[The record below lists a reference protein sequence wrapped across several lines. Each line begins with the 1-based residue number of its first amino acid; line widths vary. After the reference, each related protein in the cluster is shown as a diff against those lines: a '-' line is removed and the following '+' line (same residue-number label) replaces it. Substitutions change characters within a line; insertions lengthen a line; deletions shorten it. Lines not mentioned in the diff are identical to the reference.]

1 MTGEL
6 AADPAESGAA
16 PMANGHGADG
26 DRESDGSGNGESAA
40 GREAVRVDRV
50 MDGLRAFGANYTEF
64 TRRFATWLG
73 LHSTDAAALVE
84 ILYAEDQGTPLS
96 PARLSERVSL
106 SSGATAI
113 LLKRLEQAGHIVRT
127 RESADRR
134 VVTLRSSPDIRPRAI
149 AFFGPYS
156 ERMSEAMAA
165 YSPQEIQHFENLLG
179 TLRTTMDALL
189 AHEYEGGGPTPPT
202 P

>member
-1 MTGEL
+1 M
-6 AADPAESGAA
+6 P
-16 PMANGHGADG
+16 NGHGADG
-26 DRESDGSGNGESAA
+26 NVTVDGNGPVD
-40 GREAVRVDRV
+40 GDVPVGGDGAVDHETPRVDRV

-64 TRRFATWLG
+64 TRRFAAWLG

-84 ILYAEDQGTPLS
+84 ILYAEDQGAPLS

-127 RESADRR
+127 RESTDRR

-156 ERMSEAMAA
+156 ERMAEAMAA
-165 YSPQEIQHFENLLG
+165 YSPQEIQRFEQFLG
-179 TLRTTMDALL
+179 GLRSTMDTLL
-189 AHEYEGGGPTPPT
+189 ANEYRDGGPGPRTPVSP
-202 P
+202 

>member
-1 MTGEL
+1 
-6 AADPAESGAA
+6 
-16 PMANGHGADG
+16 MANGHGA
-26 DRESDGSGNGESAA
+26 RGNGTADADSGAD
-40 GREAVRVDRV
+40 REAVRVDRV
-50 MDGLRAFGANYTEF
+50 IDGLRAFGADYTEF

-73 LHSTDAAALVE
+73 LHATDAAALVE
-84 ILYAEDQGTPLS
+84 ILYAEDQGKPLS

-113 LLKRLEQAGHIVRT
+113 LLKRLEQAGHVVRT

-156 ERMSEAMAA
+156 ERMAEAMAA
-165 YSPQEIQHFENLLG
+165 YSPQEIQHFEEF
-179 TLRTTMDALL
+179 LRRLTSTMDTLL
-189 AHEYEGGGPTPPT
+189 ANEYRDGGPGPRTP
-202 P
+202 

>member
-1 MTGEL
+1 MV
-6 AADPAESGAA
+6 
-16 PMANGHGADG
+16 NGHGADG
-26 DRESDGSGNGESAA
+26 DRDRGSDGSGNGDSTA

-156 ERMSEAMAA
+156 ERMAEAMAA
-165 YSPQEIQHFENLLG
+165 YSPQEIQHFESFLG

>member
-1 MTGEL
+1 M
-6 AADPAESGAA
+6 P
-16 PMANGHGADG
+16 NGHGADRNATADGVGPVGGNAVAGG
-26 DRESDGSGNGESAA
+26 DGATGHDAS
-40 GREAVRVDRV
+40 RVDRV

-64 TRRFATWLG
+64 TRRFAAWLG

-127 RESADRR
+127 RESTDRR
-134 VVTLRSSPDIRPRAI
+134 VVTLRSSPDIRPRAM

-156 ERMSEAMAA
+156 ERMAAAMAA
-165 YSPQEIQHFENLLG
+165 YSPQEIERFERFLG
-179 TLRTTMDALL
+179 GLRSTMDSLL
-189 AHEYEGGGPTPPT
+189 ADEYRDGGPAPAPRHDPRTP
-202 P
+202 

>member
-1 MTGEL
+1 MT
-6 AADPAESGAA
+6 
-16 PMANGHGADG
+16 NGRGADG
-26 DRESDGSGNGESAA
+26 HGTTDRQGGAGGQGTTDGLGGVD
-40 GREAVRVDRV
+40 REAVRVDRL

-84 ILYAEDQGTPLS
+84 ILYAEDQGAPLS

-127 RESADRR
+127 RESTDRR
-134 VVTLRSSPDIRPRAI
+134 VVTLRSSPDIRPRAE

-156 ERMSEAMAA
+156 ERMAEAMAA
-165 YSPQEIQHFENLLG
+165 YSPQEIQRFEDFLG
-179 TLRTTMDALL
+179 RLRSTMDTLL
-189 AHEYEGGGPTPPT
+189 ANEYRDGGPGPRTP
-202 P
+202 